1 MTIYAFLMKSG
12 YVYILTNQPN
22 GTLYIGV
29 TSDLR
34 KRIWQHKNK
43 HADGFTA
50 KYHLDKLVYY
60 EIFEDIESA
69 IYREKR
75 LKEWQR
81 KWKISLIQKM
91 NPLWKDLYAEII

>member
-1 MTIYAFLMKSG
+1 MIIYAFVMKPG
-12 YVYILTNQPN
+12 YVYILSNHPN

-29 TSDLR
+29 TSDLP

-43 HADGFTA
+43 QMEGFTE

-81 KWKISLIQKM
+81 KWKIDLIQKM
-91 NPLWKDLYAEII
+91 NPSWKDLYTEIV